1 MHSGV
6 FVGLVSVF
14 LRQSVL
20 AIFASASL
28 FGAAYADMTIQRIPI
43 ENALPVLLLKG
54 EFSQSDDPQQ
64 LSREVTAS
72 GAKAVTFD
80 SNGGNI
86 LAAMA
91 YGRMIRSLGLAT
103 FQLRASQ
110 CASACTLAFVGGVIR
125 QAEPGAIGV
134 HQSSFAPGAG
144 LDGPSAVAAIQTM
157 TAQIMSYLT
166 EMGVDPKLLQVSL
179 SVPSDDMRYL
189 TASEMQNYGVTFG
202 NLNDIAGR
210 LAVAG
215 AAVPAVSSSATHEPA
230 AQTDEQKAG
239 AFISAY
245 YDAWSHGNPDAVAF
259 MEKAYGDTVD
269 FYGKATPK
277 AEVVTAKRD
286 FATRWPIRAYSERP
300 QSLRINCSNT
310 CSIEGNVDWYAKR
323 AGDRISSGTAEFF
336 FVWDQKTGTIVSE
349 SGKVSETDKGA
360 SAPVRLIS
368 QWQEQNGACRGGSGD
383 SADTLPACD
392 KRERIAAKLQTVGW
406 CFGRDG
412 QYGYQMDWHACNVSS
427 TQQAVAG
434 ANASA
439 VSSVVRK
446 NPADFPISG
455 RFAGKTTLPDFK
467 GRDRQFNSFRTR
479 IRDGMRQGPNF
490 AGHYTLIQIG
500 CGMGC
505 SFAIV
510 ADNKTGRP
518 ASFPRGGEANMYLA
532 LNYSLES
539 RLLAAQWFSYDAG
552 RCFLEYFDFDRDEWK
567 PLAKADI
574 GNSDTCYKTIEEN
587 LR

>member
-1 MHSGV
+1 
-6 FVGLVSVF
+6 
-14 LRQSVL
+14 
-20 AIFASASL
+20 
-28 FGAAYADMTIQRIPI
+28 MTIQRIPI
-43 ENALPVLLLKG
+43 ENAAPVLLLKG

-64 LSREVTAS
+64 LSREVAAS

-110 CASACTLAFVGGVIR
+110 CASACTLAFVGGLIR

-144 LDGPSAVAAIQTM
+144 LDSPTAVAAIQTM
-157 TAQIMSYLT
+157 TAQIMSYFT

-189 TASEMQNYGVTFG
+189 TASEMQSYGVTFG
-202 NLNDIAGR
+202 NLKDIAGQFT
-210 LAVAG
+210 AAG
-215 AAVPAVSSSATHEPA
+215 AAVPAPPSSASQEPA
-230 AQTDEQKAG
+230 AQTTEQKAR

-245 YDAWSHGNPDAVAF
+245 YDAWSGGNTEAVAF
-259 MEKAYGDTVD
+259 MEKTYGETVD

-286 FATRWPIRAYSERP
+286 FATRWPIRAYSEKP
-300 QSLRINCSNT
+300 QSLKISCSDTCRID
-310 CSIEGNVDWYAKR
+310 GNVDWYAKR
-323 AGDRISSGTAEFF
+323 AGDRISSGTAEFA
-336 FVWDQKTGTIVSE
+336 FVWDVKTGTIISE
-349 SGKVSETDKGA
+349 SGKVNEADKGA
-360 SAPVRLIS
+360 SAPIRLIA
-368 QWQEQNGACRGGSGD
+368 QWQEQNGTCRGGSGD
-383 SADTLPACD
+383 STDTLAACD
-392 KRERIAAKLQTVGW
+392 RRERIAAKLQTVGW
-406 CFGRDG
+406 CFGREG
-412 QYGYQMDWHACNVSS
+412 EYGYQMDWHACDVPSS
-427 TQQAVAG
+427 PKIAAG
-434 ANASA
+434 ANASGA
-439 VSSVVRK
+439 PSVVRK
-446 NPADFPISG
+446 NPADFPTSG
-455 RFAGKTTLPDFK
+455 RFAGRTMLPDFK
-467 GRDRQFNSFRTR
+467 GRDREFNSFRTR

-500 CGMGC
+500 CGTGC

-510 ADNKTGRP
+510 ADNKTGQP
-518 ASFPRGGEANMYLA
+518 ASFPRGGEANMYLT
-532 LNYSLES
+532 LDYRLES

-567 PLAKADI
+567 PLTKADI

-587 LR
+587 LH

>member
-1 MHSGV
+1 M
-6 FVGLVSVF
+6 F

-20 AIFASASL
+20 AIVASATL
-28 FGAAYADMTIQRIPI
+28 FGAARADMTIQRIPI
-43 ENALPVLLLKG
+43 ENAAPILLLKG
-54 EFSQSDDPQQ
+54 EFSQADDPQQ
-64 LSREVTAS
+64 LSQEVAAS
-72 GAKAVTFD
+72 GAKAITFD
-80 SNGGNI
+80 SSGGNI

-91 YGRMIRSLGLAT
+91 YGRMIRSLGLVT

-144 LDGPSAVAAIQTM
+144 LDGPTAVAAIQTM
-157 TAQIMSYLT
+157 TAQIISYLT

-179 SVPSDDMRYL
+179 SVSSDDMRYL
-189 TASEMQNYGVTFG
+189 TASEMQSYGVTFG

-210 LAVAG
+210 LAAAG
-215 AAVPAVSSSATHEPA
+215 AAVPAVSSSATQEPA
-230 AQTDEQKAG
+230 AQTDEQKAR

-245 YDAWSHGNPDAVAF
+245 YNAWSRGNADAVAF

-277 AEVVTAKRD
+277 VEVVTAKRD

-300 QSLRINCSNT
+300 QSLKINCSDT
-310 CSIEGNVDWYAKR
+310 CRIEGNVDWYAKR
-323 AGDRISSGTAEFF
+323 AGDRISSGTAEFA
-336 FVWDQKTGTIVSE
+336 FVWDVKTGTIVSE
-349 SGKVSETDKGA
+349 SGTVSETDKGA
-360 SAPVRLIS
+360 SAPIRLIA
-368 QWQEQNGACRGGSGD
+368 QWQEQNGTCRGGSGD
-383 SADTLPACD
+383 SADTLTACD
-392 KRERIAAKLQTVGW
+392 RRERIAAKLQTVGW
-406 CFGRDG
+406 CFGREG
-412 QYGYQMDWHACNVSS
+412 QYWHACDVPSS
-427 TQQAVAG
+427 QQVAAG
-434 ANASA
+434 ANASGA
-439 VSSVVRK
+439 SGTVRK

-455 RFAGKTTLPDFK
+455 RFAGRTMLPDFK

-500 CGMGC
+500 CGTGC
-505 SFAIV
+505 SFTIV

-532 LNYSLES
+532 LDYRLES

-567 PLAKADI
+567 LLTKADI
-574 GNSDTCYKTIEEN
+574 GNSDTCYKTIDEN
-587 LR
+587 LH

>member
-1 MHSGV
+1 M
-6 FVGLVSVF
+6 L

-20 AIFASASL
+20 AIVASATL
-28 FGAAYADMTIQRIPI
+28 FGAAHADMTIQRIPI
-43 ENALPVLLLKG
+43 ENAVPVLLLKG

-64 LSREVTAS
+64 LSREVAAS

-144 LDGPSAVAAIQTM
+144 LDGPTAVAAIQTM
-157 TAQIMSYLT
+157 TAQIMSYFT

-189 TASEMQNYGVTFG
+189 TASEMQSYGVTFG

-210 LAVAG
+210 LAPG
-215 AAVPAVSSSATHEPA
+215 GGAVPAAPSSASHEPA
-230 AQTDEQKAG
+230 AQTTEQKAR

-245 YDAWSHGNPDAVAF
+245 YDAWSGGNTESVAF
-259 MEKAYGDTVD
+259 MEKAYGETVD
-269 FYGKATPK
+269 FYGKAAPK

-286 FATRWPIRAYSERP
+286 FAIRWPIRAYSERP
-300 QSLRINCSNT
+300 QSLKISCSDTCRID
-310 CSIEGNVDWYAKR
+310 GNVDWYAKR
-323 AGDRISSGTAEFF
+323 AGDRISSGTAEFS
-336 FVWDQKTGTIVSE
+336 FVWDVKTGTLMSE

-360 SAPVRLIS
+360 SAPIRLIA

-383 SADTLPACD
+383 SADTLAACD
-392 KRERIAAKLQTVGW
+392 RRERITAKLQTVGW
-406 CFGRDG
+406 CFGREG
-412 QYGYQMDWHACNVSS
+412 QYGYQMDWHACDGPSS
-427 TQQAVAG
+427 QQAAAG
-434 ANASA
+434 VNASGA
-439 VSSVVRK
+439 SSVGRK
-446 NPADFPISG
+446 NPADFPIPG
-455 RFAGKTTLPDFK
+455 RFAGKTMLPDFK

-500 CGMGC
+500 CGTGC

-539 RLLAAQWFSYDAG
+539 RLLAAQWFSYDSG

-567 PLAKADI
+567 PLTKADI
-574 GNSDTCYKTIEEN
+574 GNSDTCYKAIEEN
-587 LR
+587 LH

>member
-1 MHSGV
+1 M
-6 FVGLVSVF
+6 F

-20 AIFASASL
+20 AIVASATL
-28 FGAAYADMTIQRIPI
+28 FGAARADMTIQRIPI
-43 ENALPVLLLKG
+43 ENAAPILLLKG
-54 EFSQSDDPQQ
+54 EFSQADDPQQ
-64 LSREVTAS
+64 LSQEVAAS
-72 GAKAVTFD
+72 GAKAITFD
-80 SNGGNI
+80 SSGGNI

-91 YGRMIRSLGLAT
+91 YGRMIRSLGLVT

-144 LDGPSAVAAIQTM
+144 LDGPTAVAAIQTM
-157 TAQIMSYLT
+157 TAQIISYLT

-179 SVPSDDMRYL
+179 SVSSDDMRYL
-189 TASEMQNYGVTFG
+189 TASEMQSYGVTFG

-210 LAVAG
+210 LAAAG
-215 AAVPAVSSSATHEPA
+215 AAVPAVSSSATQEPT
-230 AQTDEQKAG
+230 AQTDEQKAR

-245 YDAWSHGNPDAVAF
+245 YNAWSRGNADAVAF

-277 AEVVTAKRD
+277 VEVVTAKRD

-300 QSLRINCSNT
+300 QSLKINCSDT
-310 CSIEGNVDWYAKR
+310 CRIEGNVDWYAKR
-323 AGDRISSGTAEFF
+323 AGDRISSGTAEFA
-336 FVWDQKTGTIVSE
+336 FVWDVKTGTIVSE
-349 SGKVSETDKGA
+349 SGTVSETDKGA
-360 SAPVRLIS
+360 SAPIRLIA
-368 QWQEQNGACRGGSGD
+368 QWQEQNGTCRGGSGD
-383 SADTLPACD
+383 SADTLTACD
-392 KRERIAAKLQTVGW
+392 RRERIAAKLQTVGW
-406 CFGRDG
+406 CFGREG
-412 QYGYQMDWHACNVSS
+412 QYWHACDVPSS
-427 TQQAVAG
+427 QQVAAG
-434 ANASA
+434 ANASGA
-439 VSSVVRK
+439 SGTVRK

-455 RFAGKTTLPDFK
+455 RFAGRTMLPDFK

-500 CGMGC
+500 CGTGC

-532 LNYSLES
+532 LDYRLES

-567 PLAKADI
+567 LLTKADI
-574 GNSDTCYKTIEEN
+574 GNSDTCYKTIDEN
-587 LR
+587 LH

>member
-1 MHSGV
+1 M
-6 FVGLVSVF
+6 F
-14 LRQSVL
+14 LRRSVL
-20 AIFASASL
+20 AIFASATL
-28 FGAAYADMTIQRIPI
+28 FGAAHADMTIQLIPI
-43 ENALPVLLLKG
+43 ENAAPVLLLKG
-54 EFSQSDDPQQ
+54 DFSQSDDPQQ
-64 LSREVTAS
+64 LSREVAAS
-72 GAKAVTFD
+72 GARAVTFD

-144 LDGPSAVAAIQTM
+144 LDGPTAVAAIQTM
-157 TAQIMSYLT
+157 TAQIMSYFT
-166 EMGVDPKLLQVSL
+166 EMGVDPKLLQLSL

-189 TASEMQNYGVTFG
+189 TASEMQSYGVTFG
-202 NLNDIAGR
+202 NLKDIAGQFT
-210 LAVAG
+210 AAG
-215 AAVPAVSSSATHEPA
+215 AAVPAAPSSASQEPA
-230 AQTDEQKAG
+230 AQTTEQKAR
-239 AFISAY
+239 AFISTY
-245 YDAWSHGNPDAVAF
+245 YDAWSGGDTEAVAF
-259 MEKAYGDTVD
+259 MEKAYGETVD

-286 FATRWPIRAYSERP
+286 FAIRWPTRAYSERP
-300 QSLRINCSNT
+300 QSLRISCSDT
-310 CSIEGNVDWYAKR
+310 CRIDGNVDWYAKR
-323 AGDRISSGTAEFF
+323 ASDRISSGTAAFS
-336 FVWDQKTGTIVSE
+336 FVWDVKTGTIVSE

-383 SADTLPACD
+383 SAETLAACD
-392 KRERIAAKLQTVGW
+392 RRERITAKLQTVGW
-406 CFGRDG
+406 CFGRKG
-412 QYGYQMDWHACNVSS
+412 EYGYQMDWHACDVPSA
-427 TQQAVAG
+427 QQIAAG

-439 VSSVVRK
+439 ASNAVRK
-446 NPADFPISG
+446 NPADFPVSG
-455 RFAGKTTLPDFK
+455 RFAGKTMLPDFK

-479 IRDGMRQGPNF
+479 IRDGMRQGPSF

-532 LNYSLES
+532 LDYSLES

-567 PLAKADI
+567 PLSRADI

-587 LR
+587 LH

>member
-1 MHSGV
+1 M
-6 FVGLVSVF
+6 F
-14 LRQSVL
+14 LRRSVL

-28 FGAAYADMTIQRIPI
+28 FGAAHADVTIQRIPI
-43 ENALPVLLLKG
+43 ENATPVLLLKG
-54 EFSQSDDPQQ
+54 EFSQSDDPAP
-64 LSREVTAS
+64 LSREVATS

-125 QAEPGAIGV
+125 QAEPGSIGV
-134 HQSSFAPGAG
+134 HQSSFAPGSG
-144 LDGPSAVAAIQTM
+144 LDGPTAVAAVQTM
-157 TAQIMSYLT
+157 TAQIMSYFT
-166 EMGVDPKLLQVSL
+166 EMGVDPKLLQLSL

-189 TASEMQNYGVTFG
+189 TASEMQSYGVTFG
-202 NLNDIAGR
+202 NLNDIAAGR
-210 LAVAG
+210 LAAG
-215 AAVPAVSSSATHEPA
+215 AAVPAAPSSAVQEPA
-230 AQTDEQKAG
+230 VQTDDQKAR

-245 YDAWSHGNPDAVAF
+245 YDAWSHENVEAVAF

-269 FYGKATPK
+269 FYGQATPK
-277 AEVVTAKRD
+277 AVVVTAKRD

-300 QSLRINCSNT
+300 QSLRVDCSDT
-310 CSIEGNVDWYAKR
+310 CRIEGNVDWYAKR
-323 AGDRISSGTAEFF
+323 AGERISSGTAEFS
-336 FVWDQKTGTIVSE
+336 FVWDQKSGTIVSE

-368 QWQEQNGACRGGSGD
+368 QWQEENGACRGGRSD
-383 SADTLPACD
+383 SAETLAACD
-392 KRERIAAKLQTVGW
+392 RRERIAAKLQTVGW
-406 CFGRDG
+406 CFGREG
-412 QYGYQMDWHACNVSS
+412 EYGYQMNWHACDVSS
-427 TQQAVAG
+427 TQQAVAD
-434 ANASA
+434 ASAAA

-446 NPADFPISG
+446 NPADFPISD

-479 IRDGMRQGPNF
+479 IRDGMREGPNF

-500 CGMGC
+500 CGAGC

-532 LNYSLES
+532 LNYRLES

-552 RCFLEYFDFDRDEWK
+552 RCFLESFDFDRDEWK
-567 PLAKADI
+567 PLTKADI
-574 GNSDTCYKTIEEN
+574 GDNDTCYKAIEEN

>member
-1 MHSGV
+1 M
-6 FVGLVSVF
+6 F

-20 AIFASASL
+20 AIMASATL
-28 FGAAYADMTIQRIPI
+28 FGAAHADMTIQRIPI
-43 ENALPVLLLKG
+43 ENAAPVLLLKG

-64 LSREVTAS
+64 LSREVAAS

-103 FQLRASQ
+103 LQLRASQ

-125 QAEPGAIGV
+125 QAEPGAIGI

-144 LDGPSAVAAIQTM
+144 LDSPTAVAAIQTM
-157 TAQIMSYLT
+157 TAQIMSYFT

-179 SVPSDDMRYL
+179 SVSSDDMRYL
-189 TASEMQNYGVTFG
+189 TASEMQSYGVTFG

-210 LAVAG
+210 LAAAG
-215 AAVPAVSSSATHEPA
+215 AAVPAVSTSATHEPA
-230 AQTDEQKAG
+230 AQTDEQKAS

-245 YDAWSHGNPDAVAF
+245 YDAWSRGNADAVAF

-277 AEVVTAKRD
+277 VEVVTAKRD
-286 FATRWPIRAYSERP
+286 FATRWPIRAYSEKP
-300 QSLRINCSNT
+300 QSLKINCSDT
-310 CSIEGNVDWYAKR
+310 CRIEGNVDWYAKR
-323 AGDRISSGTAEFF
+323 AGDRISSGTAEFA
-336 FVWDQKTGTIVSE
+336 FVWDVKTGTIVSE

-383 SADTLPACD
+383 SAETLAACD
-392 KRERIAAKLQTVGW
+392 RRERITAKLQTVGW
-406 CFGRDG
+406 CFGRKG
-412 QYGYQMDWHACNVSS
+412 EYGYQMDWHACDATSS
-427 TQQAVAG
+427 QPIATE

-446 NPADFPISG
+446 NPADFPTSG
-455 RFAGKTTLPDFK
+455 RFAGKTMLPDFK

-500 CGMGC
+500 CGTGC

-518 ASFPRGGEANMYLA
+518 VSFPRGGEANMYLA
-532 LNYSLES
+532 LEYSLES

-567 PLAKADI
+567 SLAKADI
-574 GNSDTCYKTIEEN
+574 GNNDTCFKTIEEN

>member
-1 MHSGV
+1 M
-6 FVGLVSVF
+6 F

-20 AIFASASL
+20 AIVASATL
-28 FGAAYADMTIQRIPI
+28 FGAARADMTIQRIPI
-43 ENALPVLLLKG
+43 ENAAPILLLKG
-54 EFSQSDDPQQ
+54 EFSQADDPQQ
-64 LSREVTAS
+64 LSQEVAAS
-72 GAKAVTFD
+72 GAKAITFD
-80 SNGGNI
+80 SSGGNI

-91 YGRMIRSLGLAT
+91 YGRMIRSLGLVT

-144 LDGPSAVAAIQTM
+144 LDGPTAVAAIQTM
-157 TAQIMSYLT
+157 TAQIISYLT

-179 SVPSDDMRYL
+179 SVSSDDMRYL
-189 TASEMQNYGVTFG
+189 TASEMQSYGVTFG

-210 LAVAG
+210 LAAAG
-215 AAVPAVSSSATHEPA
+215 AAVPAVSSSATQEPA
-230 AQTDEQKAG
+230 AQTDEQKAR

-245 YDAWSHGNPDAVAF
+245 YNAWSRGNADAVAF

-277 AEVVTAKRD
+277 VEVVTAKRD

-300 QSLRINCSNT
+300 QSLKINCSDT
-310 CSIEGNVDWYAKR
+310 CRIEGNVDWYAKR
-323 AGDRISSGTAEFF
+323 AGDRISSGTAEFA
-336 FVWDQKTGTIVSE
+336 FVWDVKTGTIVSE
-349 SGKVSETDKGA
+349 SGTVSETDKGA
-360 SAPVRLIS
+360 SAPIRLIA
-368 QWQEQNGACRGGSGD
+368 QWQEQNGTCRGGSGD
-383 SADTLPACD
+383 SADTLTACD
-392 KRERIAAKLQTVGW
+392 RRERIAAKLQTVGW
-406 CFGRDG
+406 CFGREG
-412 QYGYQMDWHACNVSS
+412 QYWHACDVPSS
-427 TQQAVAG
+427 QQVAAG
-434 ANASA
+434 ANASGA
-439 VSSVVRK
+439 SGTVRK

-455 RFAGKTTLPDFK
+455 RFAGRTMLPDFK

-500 CGMGC
+500 CGTGC

-532 LNYSLES
+532 LDYRLES

-567 PLAKADI
+567 LLTKADI
-574 GNSDTCYKTIEEN
+574 GNSDTCYKTIDEN
-587 LR
+587 LH

>member
-1 MHSGV
+1 M
-6 FVGLVSVF
+6 F
-14 LRQSVL
+14 LRRSVL
-20 AIFASASL
+20 AIMASATL
-28 FGAAYADMTIQRIPI
+28 FGAAHADMTIQRIPI
-43 ENALPVLLLKG
+43 ENATPVLLLKG

-64 LSREVTAS
+64 LSREVAAS

-144 LDGPSAVAAIQTM
+144 LDSPTAVAAIQTM
-157 TAQIMSYLT
+157 TAQIMSYFA

-189 TASEMQNYGVTFG
+189 TASEMQSYGVTFG
-202 NLNDIAGR
+202 NLKDIAGQFT
-210 LAVAG
+210 AAG
-215 AAVPAVSSSATHEPA
+215 AAVPTAPSSASQEPA
-230 AQTDEQKAG
+230 AQTTEQKAR

-245 YDAWSHGNPDAVAF
+245 YDAWSGGNTEAVAF
-259 MEKAYGDTVD
+259 MEKTYGETVD

-286 FATRWPIRAYSERP
+286 FATRWPIRAYSEKP
-300 QSLRINCSNT
+300 QSLKINCSDT
-310 CSIEGNVDWYAKR
+310 CRIEGNVDWYAKR
-323 AGDRISSGTAEFF
+323 AGDRISSGTAEFA
-336 FVWDQKTGTIVSE
+336 FVWDVKTGTIVSE

-360 SAPVRLIS
+360 SAPIRLIA
-368 QWQEQNGACRGGSGD
+368 QWQEQNGTCRGGSGD
-383 SADTLPACD
+383 SAYTLAACD
-392 KRERIAAKLQTVGW
+392 RRERIAAKLQTVGW
-406 CFGRDG
+406 CSGREG
-412 QYGYQMDWHACNVSS
+412 QYGYQMDWHVCDVPSS
-427 TQQAVAG
+427 QQVAAS
-434 ANASA
+434 ANASGA
-439 VSSVVRK
+439 PSVVRK
-446 NPADFPISG
+446 NPADFPISV
-455 RFAGKTTLPDFK
+455 RFAGRTMLPDFK

-500 CGMGC
+500 CGTGC

-510 ADNKTGRP
+510 ADNKTGQP
-518 ASFPRGGEANMYLA
+518 ASLPRGGEANMYLA
-532 LNYSLES
+532 LDYRLES

-567 PLAKADI
+567 PLARADI
-574 GNSDTCYKTIEEN
+574 GNSHTCYKTIEEN
-587 LR
+587 LH